1 MSDVQGTYAT
11 LMEVDKLLADIEL
24 RIEKITS
31 GIGAESGGSGG
42 SGSLSLRKELMI
54 INTSIMAIQKFTGND
69 TLAAVGNRIQEVTAV
84 AMRLFVVLKAI
95 EIAEA
100 GTLGPLGWAYAGA
113 QGLGLAMTLSN
124 LGQ

>member
-31 GIGAESGGSGG
+31 GVGAESAGGG

-54 INTSIMAIQKFTGND
+54 INTSITAIQKFTGND

-113 QGLGLAMTLSN
+113 QGLGLAMTLSS